1 MATIKD
7 VAMVTTM
14 LSAAY
19 PNWNVNEY
27 TTQVYFEDLQD
38 LPSDLL
44 LLAAKHCRT
53 NPTRDQRFAP
63 SAGEIR
69 AAAMDIKRQAQGV
82 PSALEAWGEL
92 FRVPTNERTKWVED
106 DAQGNP
112 VIVTAPYQWSHP
124 LPKKVAYLLGF
135 PKFPD
140 WNSESYERTTYL
152 KVYEIELQAWLKADN
167 QIPEINEFITASH
180 AKALPMGTALTQL
193 SKKMSK

>member
-1 MATIKD
+1 
-7 VAMVTTM
+7 MVTTM

-27 TTQVYFEDLQD
+27 TNQVYFEDLHD

-53 NPTRDQRFAP
+53 NLTRDQRFAP

-69 AAAMDIKRQAQGV
+69 AAAMDIKRQAQGI
-82 PSALEAWGEL
+82 PSALEAWSEL

-124 LPKKVAYLLGF
+124 FPKKVAYLLGF

-193 SKKMSK
+193 TKGMSK